1 MPGTYNANA
10 SVELLSDVLVTATD
24 AKGKLYAK
32 KLEAGAAAYDD
43 FKAFE
48 GAEGSDAIF
57 WIKRDLA
64 KTGGDKMVF
73 TVQSDL
79 AGPGVRGEEELT
91 GKTSTAKYSNYEL
104 QLDFFRDAHEIT
116 KKEKRFMA
124 AGADLDQVCIDKL
137 KVKLGRQRMYDM
149 KMWLIRYAVGN
160 ILRPNGRKT
169 RDEITAA
176 DTMSPSFLVTSKPQ
190 VQRLGAQPLALGR
203 NKDGSPVYRYM
214 AYMPDV
220 MMTEIRNDTAYQ
232 GALQQAV
239 ERSQM
244 NPLFT
249 GKLVDWNNMGLF
261 EHILMSQ
268 DADDHIADPT
278 APLAILGTAFSVDS
292 AVGACKL
299 IVNSANTRH
308 RYFEWFPGYDYLFYE
323 GQTAAADSDTYYAW
337 IVNTDGS
344 VGFVSY
350 VGSSNNG
357 NQITLAAILSPDGA
371 GTSTLGVTTLGN
383 IDASSDTWDSTPGP
397 GDGGGTSNTSADFNY
412 TDSFGADA
420 YIIPANANG
429 ACIGRGFL
437 FGKGAALRGYGST
450 DTMITQK
457 RDYEFVHG
465 RGYESVYGQQNRRRT
480 DGKTFGYGLFE
491 VAITHPGLEV
501 PSL

>member
-10 SVELLSDVLVTATD
+10 SVELLSDVLVTATN
-24 AKGKLYAK
+24 AKGQLWAK

-43 FKAFE
+43 FKSFE
-48 GAEGSDAIF
+48 GAEESDSIF
-57 WIKRDLA
+57 WVKRDLS
-64 KTGGDKMVF
+64 KVGGDKMNF

-91 GKTSTAKYSNYEL
+91 GKTSTAKYADYTL

-116 KKEKRFMA
+116 QKEKRFLA
-124 AGADLDQVCIDKL
+124 AGADLDEVCIDKL

-149 KMWLIRYAVGN
+149 KMWLKRYASGN
-160 ILRPNGRKT
+160 VLRPNGRKT
-169 RDEITAA
+169 RDQITAA

-190 VQRLGAQPLALGR
+190 VQRLGATPLALGR

-220 MMTEIRNDTAYQ
+220 MMTEIRNSTGYQ
-232 GALQQAV
+232 NALQHAV
-239 ERSQM
+239 ERSGL

-278 APLAILGTAFSVDS
+278 APLAVLGTAFSVDS

-323 GQTAAADSDTYYAW
+323 GQGAVTDSATYYAW
-337 IVNTDGS
+337 LVNTDGS

-350 VGSSNNG
+350 VGTSNNG

-383 IDASSDTWDSTPGP
+383 IDASADTWDSTPAA
-397 GDGGGTSNTSADFNY
+397 GGTGASNTSADFLY
-412 TDSFGADA
+412 TDSFGVGA

-429 ACIGRGFL
+429 VPIGHGFL
-437 FGKGAALRGYGST
+437 FGKGAAFRGYGAT
-450 DTMITQK
+450 DTMIEQK
-457 RDYEFVHG
+457 RDYGFVHG
-465 RGYESVYGQQNRRRT
+465 RGYQSVYGQQNRRRT

-491 VAITHPGLEV
+491 CAISHPGLEV